1 VQIEF
6 FDKRVDYPHRVVL
19 GDVVVQTLGKQRDL
33 ASVFSLDESL
43 HVAARCSRVATP

>member
-6 FDKRVDYPHRVVL
+6 FDKRFDNPNRVVL
-19 GDVVVQTLGKQRDL
+19 GDVVVQTFGKQRDL

-43 HVAARCSRVATP
+43 HVAARCSRVASP